1 MPALLVEM
9 LGDGRWRHPSE
20 QALDRVV
27 PWRDEPV
34 QLFMTIDQME
44 RETAGLSRETEDGE
58 LARMFWVARRG
69 AQPEPVELPWLDLD
83 RALLVGGARYS
94 DCIAIALDY
103 RTDAEDPQVVVFGEE
118 MVDLHQGSR
127 GFVGWR
133 VVAPTFPA
141 FVAALNLS
149 EPAD

>member
-9 LGDGRWRHPSE
+9 LDDGRWHHPGQ

-34 QLFMTIDQME
+34 QLFTTIGQME
-44 RETAGLSRETEDGE
+44 QETAGLSRETEDDE
-58 LARMFWVARRG
+58 LARMFWVARRS
-69 AQPEPVELPWLDLD
+69 AQAEPVELPWLDID
-83 RALLVGGARYS
+83 RALLIGGARYS

-103 RTDAEDPQVVVFGEE
+103 RPDAEDPQVVVFGEE
-118 MVDLHQGSR
+118 MVDLHQGNR
-127 GFVGWR
+127 WPRGWR

-149 EPAD
+149 EPAG

>member
-1 MPALLVEM
+1 MAVA
-9 LGDGRWRHPSE
+9 DV
-20 QALDRVV
+20 A
-27 PWRDEPV
+27 
-34 QLFMTIDQME
+34 QL
-44 RETAGLSRETEDGE
+44 SCVTEDDE
-58 LARMFWVARRG
+58 LARIFWVVRRS
-69 AQPEPVELPWLDLD
+69 AQAEPIEPPWLDID
-83 RALLVGGARYS
+83 RALLIGGAQYS

-118 MVDLHQGSR
+118 MVDLQQGSR
-127 GFVGWR
+127 WPTGWR